1 MANIK
6 LGMIITDIQGSVG
19 GSTFRRTPRGII
31 LYNKQGTQIKSA
43 FAAASRKNQLGNVF
57 AAWKNLGTEEQTY
70 WNKQATL
77 YPQKNKFGTIVYL
90 TGRQFFTKLSAQMLP
105 AEQPIQISPLDDRLS
120 TSILQNITCIP
131 SNKELTIA
139 FDTAIDNFFLFVSVY
154 PLRRGGR
161 VKPHAHFKRTYAKV
175 INRSAAINIWDEFK
189 KQYPLAVVG
198 DKFGANIQMCSYSGF
213 LTSVQTLEFELEK

>member
-6 LGMIITDIQGSVG
+6 LGLVITDIQGSVG

-43 FAAASRKNQLGNVF
+43 FAGASRKNQLGNVF
-57 AAWKNLGTEEQTY
+57 ASWKNLSAREQTY
-70 WNKQATL
+70 WNEQATL
-77 YPQKNKFGTIVYL
+77 YQQKNKFGSVVYL

-105 AEQPIQISPLDDRLS
+105 AGIPVQISPLDDRLS
-120 TSILQNITCIP
+120 TSILQNIACIP
-131 SNKELTIA
+131 ASGELTIA
-139 FDTAIDNFFLFVSVY
+139 FDKAIDDFFLFVSVY
-154 PLRRGGR
+154 PLRRGAR

-175 INRSAAINIWDEFK
+175 VNHSAEINIWDEFE

-213 LTSVQTLEFELEK
+213 LTSVQALEFQVKG